1 MEGRRVRSAA
11 ADKCVE
17 FVCVSPSLG
26 NSSWSDVVKAVPC
39 GLGSGLR
46 DGDTIAF
53 VIDVLQVSR
62 RSRISERAL
71 QTGGKP
77 FGSIWQATPHL
88 G

>member
-1 MEGRRVRSAA
+1 MCGICLRIAE
-11 ADKCVE
+11 
-17 FVCVSPSLG
+17 LG
-26 NSSWSDVVKAVPC
+26 QLFMVDVVKAVPC

-71 QTGGKP
+71 HTGG
-77 FGSIWQATPHL
+77 
-88 G
+88 